1 MTIDKDQDLE
11 EYKTTTNQCIQILAE
26 KVVDIETYIQNT
38 PTLDKIS
45 YNPKNSDQNLNF
57 AEIIND
63 LYENIELLNKK
74 VDNLTRYVRK

>member
-26 KVVDIETYIQNT
+26 KVVDIENYIQNP